1 MNNHIKVLLVALV
14 MMLITSCG
22 RDKDLEELVLVEPT
36 SVELTFP
43 ENNSVCI
50 TGEIISEN
58 ISRVTFTWNPAEIG
72 ETYQLTLTNLITEQ
86 SQQFTTGS
94 NEISLEIARGVP
106 FSWYVSTFLD
116 GSPTEAISA
125 TFYFYNAGEGLTGYI
140 PFPAL
145 LVTPQPG
152 SILPANQNTISL
164 SWNASDLDN
173 DIVGYDIYFGVQDPP
188 ALYQEQLSETVLNN
202 VPVNN
207 GTTYYCRIITR
218 DSQANESS
226 SDIYQF
232 EISN

>member
-1 MNNHIKVLLVALV
+1 MNNHLKILLVALV
-14 MMLITSCG
+14 MIVITSCG
-22 RDKDLEELVLVEPT
+22 RDKDLEELVLLEPT

-43 ENNSVCI
+43 NNNSVCV
-50 TGEIISEN
+50 TGEIISES
-58 ISRVTFTWNPAEIG
+58 ISRVTFTWNPAEVG
-72 ETYQLTLTNLITEQ
+72 ETYQLTLTNLITEI
-86 SQQFTTGS
+86 SQQFETGT

-106 FSWYVSTFLD
+106 FSWFVSTFLG
-116 GSPTEAISA
+116 GSPTEAISE
-125 TFYFYNAGEGLTGYI
+125 TFYFYNAGEGLSGYI

-145 LVTPQPG
+145 LLSPEPG
-152 SILPANQNTISL
+152 SVLPPNQNTLSL
-164 SWNASDLDN
+164 SWSSSDLDD
-173 DIVGYDIYFGVQDPP
+173 DIVDYDIYFGVQDPP

-218 DSQANESS
+218 DSQANESA